1 VGEFGANLQLVSAA
15 FGVAVEQRGSELRVS
30 SIDESR
36 TELVVSLLKEL
47 HQLVRRGHGLSTSDV
62 EHAIR
67 IVRADPTARLHTYFE
82 DALAVTT
89 DGRPIAPR
97 SAGQRA
103 YVDALRRHEV
113 VFGLG
118 PAGTGKTYLAMAAA
132 VAALKKGTVRKLVL
146 TRPAVEAGEKLG
158 FLPGDLAE
166 KVDPYLRPLHDA
178 LADMLPQDR
187 VSRLTEKRLVEVA
200 PLAFMRGRTLS
211 HSFIILDEA
220 QNTTREQMKM
230 FLTRF
235 GEGSRMVV
243 TGDPTQIDLPR
254 GRRDSGLLHAL
265 RVLSGVRDVAIC
277 ELGVGDIVRHP
288 IVASIVEAYERAEA
302 PPAEGRRDEESG

>member
-1 VGEFGANLQLVSAA
+1 
-15 FGVAVEQRGSELRVS
+15 VAVEQRGNELRVS
-30 SIDESR
+30 SVDPER
-36 TELVVSLLKEL
+36 TERAVGLLREL
-47 HQLVRRGHGLSTSDV
+47 HGLVRRGHGLTSADV

-67 IVRADPTARLHTYFE
+67 IVRSDPAARLHTYFE

-89 DGRPIAPR
+89 DGKPIAPR
-97 SAGQRA
+97 SAGQRS

-132 VAALKKGTVRKLVL
+132 VTALKKGTVRKLVL

-158 FLPGDLAE
+158 FLPGDLSE

-187 VSRLTEKRLVEVA
+187 VARLTEKRLVEVA
-200 PLAFMRGRTLS
+200 PLAFMRGRTLA

-235 GEGSRMVV
+235 GEGSRMVI

-265 RVLSGVRDVAIC
+265 RVLAGVPGVAIC
-277 ELGVGDIVRHP
+277 ELGASDIVRHP
-288 IVASIVEAYERAEA
+288 IVAAIVQAYERAES
-302 PPAEGRRDEESG
+302 RRDEESG

>member
-1 VGEFGANLQLVSAA
+1 VGEFGAHLQTVASAFSVS
-15 FGVAVEQRGSELRVS
+15 VEQRGNELRVS
-30 SIDESR
+30 SSDERR
-36 TELVVSLLKEL
+36 TIVVLRLLEELYG
-47 HQLVRRGHGLSTSDV
+47 LVRRGHGLSPSDI

-82 DALAVTT
+82 DSIAVTT

-97 SAGQRA
+97 SAGQRQ
-103 YVDALRRHEV
+103 YLDLLRRHEV

-132 VAALKKGTVRKLVL
+132 VAALKKGTVKKLVL

-158 FLPGDLAE
+158 FLPGDLSE

-187 VSRLTEKRLVEVA
+187 VSRLTEKGLVEVA
-200 PLAFMRGRTLS
+200 PLAFMRGRTLA

-243 TGDPTQIDLPR
+243 TGDPSQIDLPR

-265 RVLSGVRDVAIC
+265 GVLEGVRDVAVC
-277 ELGVGDIVRHP
+277 RLGAGDIVRHP
-288 IVASIVEAYERAEA
+288 IVAAIVTAYERAEA
-302 PPAEGRRDEESG
+302 EQEQP

>member
-1 VGEFGANLQLVSAA
+1 MGEFGAHLQLVSTA
-15 FGVAVEQRGSELRVS
+15 FSVAVEQRGNELRVS
-30 SIDESR
+30 SPDAER
-36 TELVVSLLKEL
+36 TELVLGLLKEL
-47 HQLVRRGHGLSTSDV
+47 YGLVRRGHGLSSADV

-97 SAGQRA
+97 SAGQRE

-158 FLPGDLAE
+158 FLPGDLNE

-187 VSRLTEKRLVEVA
+187 VARLTEKRLVEVA
-200 PLAFMRGRTLS
+200 PLAFMRGRTLA

-235 GEGSRMVV
+235 GEGSRMVI

-254 GRRDSGLLHAL
+254 GRRDSGLLHAMA
-265 RVLSGVRDVAIC
+265 VLDGVTDVAMC
-277 ELGVGDIVRHP
+277 RLGSGDIVRHP
-288 IVASIVEAYERAEA
+288 IVASIVRAYERAESA
-302 PPAEGRRDEESG
+302 AEAERA